1 MQQSSEAIL
10 AYERQITT
18 NNGGIAGSRIRSDRS
33 RRNPDAK
40 KRSASALR
48 FLIFSDQ
55 LLASATVATTATVEA
70 TSATGAATVKSAAG
84 ATIMSAARCHCR
96 AGVESAILC
105 SGSRVDTMGIS
116 AAACV
121 VLSRSPGMHIRGVE
135 RVIEVSA
142 VERSPKYKSRRIES
156 PPERAVEN
164 STPGQEGEGREPWV
178 PIPSAPAPS
187 RTPEGRAPV
196 SGCPTV
202 GGDEARCVHIGFR
215 DVVRSQ
221 TTPAIKI
228 VAVGSLLVEL
238 LGFLQRTRRQSQFVS
253 GLQFD
258 LFVTFLNRGLAIE
271 YAYLIVLQIEVVES
285 WLQDLRT
292 RAAFVNAELVLRV
305 NLVHLDYDLAL
316 VEAQL
321 RIRKTSCN
329 HLDGSVV
336 SGAKKHA
343 RDQENFRLTVLRVEG
358 LSNFQSGFSY
368 RVMVNGLIRQ
378 TDLSL
383 DVV

>member
-18 NNGGIAGSRIRSDRS
+18 NNGGIAGSRIRGDRS
-33 RRNPDAK
+33 RRNPDTR

-55 LLASATVATTATVEA
+55 LLASATVATTTADGEA
-70 TSATGAATVKSAAG
+70 TSATRAAPVKCAAG

-96 AGVESAILC
+96 PGVESAMVC
-105 SGSRVDTMGIS
+105 SGCAVDTMGIGT
-116 AAACV
+116 AACV
-121 VLSRSPGMHIRGVE
+121 VLSRSPGMHTRGVE

-164 STPGQEGEGREPWV
+164 STPGQEGEGRKPWI

-221 TTPAIKI
+221 TIPAIKI

-238 LGFLQRTRRQSQFVS
+238 LGFLQGTRRQSQFVS

-258 LFVTFLNRGLAIE
+258 LFVTFLN
-271 YAYLIVLQIEVVES
+271 
-285 WLQDLRT
+285 
-292 RAAFVNAELVLRV
+292 
-305 NLVHLDYDLAL
+305 
-316 VEAQL
+316 
-321 RIRKTSCN
+321 
-329 HLDGSVV
+329 
-336 SGAKKHA
+336 
-343 RDQENFRLTVLRVEG
+343 
-358 LSNFQSGFSY
+358 
-368 RVMVNGLIRQ
+368 
-378 TDLSL
+378 
-383 DVV
+383 